1 MVYEHPGMADRLDRL
16 RQEVEAFGSLREHV
30 GWQRLLKR
38 TIAQKEEWFEKLA
51 RKIASGQPLDEKF
64 QRQVDYDRGWYDGA
78 IYVLRHPEL
87 SEEALESALA
97 VAWALR
103 SGEPGISE
111 IPDSQHT

>member
-1 MVYEHPGMADRLDRL
+1 MAERLDRL
-16 RQEVEAFGSLREHV
+16 RQEVEAFGSLRDQV

-38 TIAQKEEWFEKLA
+38 TIAQKDDWFAKLA
-51 RKIASGQPLDEKF
+51 RKLASGAPLDASF
-64 QRQVDYDRGWYDGA
+64 QRQVDYDRGWFDGA
-78 IYVLRHPEL
+78 LYVLRHPEL

-103 SGEPGISE
+103 SGEPGVSE